1 MDPLGPLADAVV
13 PRLIANAP
21 LTPEKVGFAWR
32 TAVGPGIDRATRVR
46 LAGSVLRVTGEPQWL
61 REVERSQGL
70 IVTRLQ
76 RLLGSDVVRRIAC
89 DG

>member
-1 MDPLGPLADAVV
+1 MDPLGSLADAVV
-13 PRLIANAP
+13 PRLIASAP

-32 TAVGPGIDRATRVR
+32 TAVGPAIDRATRVR
-46 LAGSVLRVTGEPQWL
+46 LAGTVLVVTGEPQWL

-70 IVTRLQ
+70 IVGRLQ
-76 RLLGSDVVRRIAC
+76 RLLGASVVRKVAC